1 MQLSNSLQCNNV
13 MIDRDELIQALE
25 QMTRIITED
34 GHTNTKVDEL
44 TSKLR
49 KQEYGIA
56 FCGHFSAGKST
67 LINELLGEHVLPS
80 SPIPTSA
87 NVVKMVSG
95 SPRVIVEYTDASV
108 KSFEGTYKNDVV
120 QEYCRDGNNVTE
132 LTIFND
138 RHGLPENLYI
148 LDTPGIDSTDDA
160 HRVAAESTLHI
171 ADTVVYMM
179 DYNHIQSEINYAF
192 LKEMNQRYKKV
203 ALVVNQIDKHQESE
217 MSFEEFKAH
226 TVLSIEN
233 EGISYDAIFFT
244 SATDV
249 IYPYNELDKLKR
261 YLESIINN
269 RQQLLSVSVWK
280 EAYLIILEH
289 ERWLKK
295 WYKTQLQQF
304 EQLLFPHQLTDEPY
318 LQNELQKLKK
328 ETKPPKEVLEEFEEA
343 FLLQFN
349 TLLNN
354 ANLMP
359 YHTRNLARD
368 FLEAEQ
374 IGYKVRGLF
383 SAKKTKAERE
393 RRRDALYQELKEN
406 AVTYIDIHFK
416 DLFFKLLKT
425 YEIRED
431 SLSQAVHDFSG
442 QLQEDVITRSQKRG
456 ALFSHEY
463 ALNFSR
469 TLMDEVKS
477 HYRKKAN
484 MLLGMALETLSGTL
498 ASQTK
503 AQVRKRDELE
513 RKIASCTG
521 IHEINQNIEGKVQQL
536 TSMLKALH
544 QSDEYH
550 SDKKKGTVSKSFR
563 FKETS
568 EVREQ
573 KKCINLSRL
582 GSGTSTGRSFQLV
595 NEKER
600 RWKAAKHFENISS
613 IVAKLPSLQRVAEN
627 FIDQSNRLKD
637 RTFTIALF
645 GAFSSGKSSFAN
657 ALVGANVLP
666 VSPHPTTAT
675 INRILPPTKEHT
687 HGTIH
692 VFYKQEAV
700 VLGEV
705 NEILQVIAK
714 SLKNLEDLK
723 PLLEERQRAVVEK
736 SKQHDQDNKGEKEE
750 KESKVDLFELIHT
763 NQLQYL
769 TFIVE
774 GYDTVKDQLGNT
786 RNVTNEEY
794 RKLVATERFAAFIER
809 IDVYYNSPIAKQGIT
824 LVDTPGA
831 NSVHTRHTKLAFN
844 FIKHADAIVFLT
856 YYNHAFSKS
865 DREFLIQLGRVKNC
879 FETDKMYFVINAA
892 DLAQDEEEMTLVTS
906 HVEKNLLQCGI
917 RFPQIYPI
925 SSQLAL
931 LAKIKA
937 ARILTPKENAVFK
950 ALLPEERG
958 EEALEYSG
966 ITNFETS
973 FYSFVLSELTNVAIR
988 GANGDL
994 TQLYHTLQKWYKD
1007 VNKDEAS
1014 KRQQLME
1021 LSQVVAQKQYEIN
1034 EASFNIEEQLVRQE
1048 IHELIYYVKQRVFYR
1063 YFDEFK
1069 ELINP
1074 SQFKEDADFQ
1084 KQLHLGVH
1092 NVLQFLAHDLVQ
1104 ELRATSFRLEVFI
1117 NQSLSDIENHMVEK
1131 IIQGDGLS
1139 LLRYKVTPIK
1149 ELDIEAFSQLRV
1161 SDLEEEMKVHEN
1173 SKTFFVE
1180 KGNLQLRE
1188 KIEERLRLPVDSY
1201 LKKYRSH
1208 FEDILIEWFLSEVNQ
1223 LKLHHISQLDHYKQ
1237 ERKAVLSDHNQSILI
1252 GEVLEK
1258 LTIERE
1264 GLSTYVT

>member
-1 MQLSNSLQCNNV
+1 MHISTSLHSNNV
-13 MIDRDELIQALE
+13 MIDSDELIQVLE
-25 QMTRIITED
+25 KMTRTLTEA

-44 TSKLR
+44 TRKLR
-49 KQEYGIA
+49 IQEYGIA

-67 LINELLGEHVLPS
+67 LINELLGEHILPS

-87 NVVKMVSG
+87 NVVKMMSG
-95 SPRVIVEYTDASV
+95 SPKVVVEYTDASV
-108 KSFEGTYKNDVV
+108 KVFEGTYKNDVV
-120 QEYCRDGNNVTE
+120 QEYCRDGNNVTK

-138 RHGLPENLYI
+138 RNGLPEDLYI

-179 DYNHIQSEINYAF
+179 DYNHIQSEINFAF
-192 LKEMNQRYKKV
+192 LKEMNRRFKNII
-203 ALVVNQIDKHQESE
+203 LVVNQVDKHREFE
-217 MSFEEFKAH
+217 MSFEDFKAH
-226 TVLSIEN
+226 TIQSIEN
-233 EGISYDAIFFT
+233 EGITFDAVFFT
-244 SATDV
+244 SAIDRF
-249 IYPYNELDKLKR
+249 YLYNELDKLKK

-269 RQQLLSVSVWK
+269 RRQLLSVSVWK
-280 EAYLIILEH
+280 EAFLVISEH
-289 ERWLKK
+289 EQWLKK
-295 WYKTQLQQF
+295 SYNKQLEQF
-304 EQLLFPHQLTDEPY
+304 EQLLSPHQLTDESD
-318 LQNELQKLKK
+318 LKDELEKLKK
-328 ETKPPKEVLEEFEEA
+328 ETKPPKEVLEEFEES
-343 FLLQFN
+343 FLLQFG

-383 SAKKTKAERE
+383 STKKTKAERG
-393 RRRDALYQELKEN
+393 RRREALYQELKEN

-416 DLFFKLLKT
+416 DMFLKLLKK
-425 YEIRED
+425 YEIREER
-431 SLSQAVHDFSG
+431 LSQAVHDFSG

-463 ALNFSR
+463 VLNFSKA
-469 TLMDEVKS
+469 LMDEVKS

-484 MLLGMALETLSGTL
+484 KLLGITLETLSETL
-498 ASQTK
+498 TRQTK

-513 RKIASCTG
+513 RKVAACTG
-521 IHEINQNIEGKVQQL
+521 IHEIYENIEEKVQRL
-536 TSMLKALH
+536 TSTVEVLN
-544 QSDEYH
+544 EYQ
-550 SDKKKGTVSKSFR
+550 SDKKKETVSQSFR
-563 FKETS
+563 FKDTS
-568 EVREQ
+568 EAREQ

-582 GSGTSTGRSFQLV
+582 GSETGAVRPFDLV

-600 RWKAAKHFENISS
+600 RLKATHHIDNIGR
-613 IVAKLPSLQRVAEN
+613 IVAKLPSLRRVSQN
-627 FIDQSNRLKD
+627 FFDQSNRLKD

-675 INRILPPTKEHT
+675 INRILPPTKECT

-692 VFYKQEAV
+692 VYYKQEEV

-705 NEILQVIAK
+705 NEILQVTAK
-714 SLKNLEDLK
+714 SINNLGELKL
-723 PLLEERQRAVVEK
+723 LLEERQKAVENL
-736 SKQHDQDNKGEKEE
+736 KQHDQDNKGEKGE
-750 KESKVDLFELIHT
+750 KETKVDLFELIHP

-769 TFIVE
+769 MFIVE
-774 GYDTVKDQLGNT
+774 GYESVRDQLSN
-786 RNVTNEEY
+786 RLVVPYEDY
-794 RKLVATERFAAFIER
+794 KKLVATERFAAFIER

-831 NSVHTRHTKLAFN
+831 NSIHTRHTKLAFN

-892 DLAQDEEEMTLVTS
+892 DLAQDEEEMKLVTS

-931 LAKIKA
+931 LAKIKS
-937 ARILTPKENAVFK
+937 ARTFTAGESDVFNE
-950 ALLPEERG
+950 LLLGDRG

-973 FYSFVLSELTNVAIR
+973 FYSFVLNDLTNVAIR
-988 GANGDL
+988 RANGDL
-994 TQLYHTLQKWYKD
+994 TQLCHMLQKWYED
-1007 VNKDEAS
+1007 ANKDEAS
-1014 KRQQLME
+1014 KRQQRIE
-1021 LSQVVAQKQYEIN
+1021 LSQIVSQKQQEIDKTC
-1034 EASFNIEEQLVRQE
+1034 FNIEEQLVRQE

-1104 ELRATSFRLEVFI
+1104 ELRATGFRLEVFI
-1117 NQSLSDIENHMVEK
+1117 SKSLSDIGNHLVEK
-1131 IIQGDGLS
+1131 IIQGEGLS
-1139 LLRYKVTPIK
+1139 LLRYNVTPIK
-1149 ELDIEAFSQLRV
+1149 EMDIETFSQLRV

-1173 SKTFFVE
+1173 SRTFFVE
-1180 KGNLQLRE
+1180 KGNLQLRD

-1201 LKKYRSH
+1201 LKKYRNH
-1208 FEDILIEWFLSEVNQ
+1208 FEDVFVEWFLNELNQ
-1223 LKLHHISQLDHYKQ
+1223 LKLHHISELDHYKQ
-1237 ERKAVLSDHNQSILI
+1237 ERLAVLEDYNQSILI
-1252 GEVLEK
+1252 REVLDQ
-1258 LTIERE
+1258 LTVERND
-1264 GLSTYVT
+1264 LSTYVVT